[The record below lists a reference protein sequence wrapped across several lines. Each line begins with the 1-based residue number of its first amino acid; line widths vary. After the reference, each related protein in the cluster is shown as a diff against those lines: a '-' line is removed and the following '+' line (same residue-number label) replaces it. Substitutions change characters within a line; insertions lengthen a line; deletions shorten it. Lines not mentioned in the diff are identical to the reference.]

1 MATMNRTWSCFRPS
15 LRARLFSTTSNS
27 QTTSRVRLS
36 SVVFLASTGVLVS
49 SYLLWP
55 TKYRGS
61 PTFAHQ
67 PMSPKYF
74 IPATVSDIS
83 QTGPDLAVLTL
94 TLPRDAH
101 SADENASS
109 FDPIWSIFVKDDD
122 IQVERPYTPLH
133 GFDENGNIKL
143 WVKRYPRG
151 EVGRWLHSKQAGDTI
166 EIRGPLKTFP
176 FCEGKW
182 DEIIMISGG
191 TGFSPF
197 HQLLYR
203 HLLPLRDNPVDDR
216 TRFTL
221 LHASRSPA
229 ELPPLPILQPLIDF
243 AGAHPDHLRVRLFV
257 DRDAARVPESIDRS
271 LQVGRID
278 KRSISHALGISDAR
292 WSWASWT
299 NSLWTK
305 GRSKGGDDD
314 IRKKNILVLV
324 CGPEPM
330 VAAIA
335 GPYGKNYSQGKVG
348 GVLAE
353 LGFMAGQVWKL

>member
-1 MATMNRTWSCFRPS
+1 MIVYGENENATWMATMNRTWSCFRPS

-182 DEIIMISGG
+182 DEIIMVC
-191 TGFSPF
+191 
-197 HQLLYR
+197 QLLC
-203 HLLPLRDNPVDDR
+203 LAP
-216 TRFTL
+216 
-221 LHASRSPA
+221 SM
-229 ELPPLPILQPLIDF
+229 
-243 AGAHPDHLRVRLFV
+243 AHPIQDIWRNWLFP
-257 DRDAARVPESIDRS
+257 VPS
-271 LQVGRID
+271 
-278 KRSISHALGISDAR
+278 
-292 WSWASWT
+292 
-299 NSLWTK
+299 
-305 GRSKGGDDD
+305 
-314 IRKKNILVLV
+314 
-324 CGPEPM
+324 
-330 VAAIA
+330 AIVS
-335 GPYGKNYSQGKVG
+335 PPPTSPR
-348 GVLAE
+348 
-353 LGFMAGQVWKL
+353 

>member
-1 MATMNRTWSCFRPS
+1 MYRTWSCFRPS
-15 LRARLFSTTSNS
+15 VRARLVSTTSNS
-27 QTTSRVRLS
+27 HTTTRVRLS

-55 TKYRGS
+55 SKYRGS
-61 PTFAHQ
+61 PTFTHK
-67 PMSPKYF
+67 PMSPNHF
-74 IPATVSDIS
+74 IPVTVSDIS
-83 QTGPDLAVLTL
+83 PAGPDLAILTL
-94 TLPRDAH
+94 TLPSDAH
-101 SADENASS
+101 SADGNASS

-122 IQVERPYTPLH
+122 IQVERPYTPLY
-133 GFDENGNIKL
+133 GFDENGNIQL

-166 EIRGPLKTFP
+166 EIRGP
-176 FCEGKW
+176 KW
-182 DEIIMISGG
+182 DEIVMISGG

-197 HQLLYR
+197 HQLLFR
-203 HLLPLRDNPVDDR
+203 HLLPHRDNPVDDR

-221 LHASRSPA
+221 LHASRSSA

-243 AGAHPDHLRVRLFV
+243 ASAHPDNLCVKLFV
-257 DRDAARVPESIDRS
+257 DRDAARVPESIARS

-278 KRSISHALGISDAR
+278 KRSIAHALGICEAR
-292 WSWASWT
+292 WS
-299 NSLWTK
+299 N
-305 GRSKGGDDD
+305 GDED

-353 LGFMAGQVWKL
+353 LGFTAGQVWKL

>member
-1 MATMNRTWSCFRPS
+1 MATMNRSWSS
-15 LRARLFSTTSNS
+15 LRARLVSTSTSS
-27 QTTSRVRLS
+27 SHTSSRVRLS
-36 SVVFLASTGVLVS
+36 SVVFFASTGVLVS

-55 TKYRGS
+55 SKYRGS
-61 PTFAHQ
+61 PTFTHK
-67 PMSPKYF
+67 PMSPNYF

-94 TLPRDAH
+94 TLPHDAH
-101 SADENASS
+101 STTDASS
-109 FDPIWSIFVKDDD
+109 FEPIWSIFVKDDD

-143 WVKRYPRG
+143 
-151 EVGRWLHSKQAGDTI
+151 GDTV

-176 FCEGKW
+176 FHQGKW
-182 DEIIMISGG
+182 DEIVMISGG

-197 HQLLYR
+197 HQLLFR
-203 HLLPLRDNPVDDR
+203 QLLPLRDKPVDVD

-229 ELPPLPILQPLIDF
+229 ELPPSPVLQPLIDF

-257 DRDAARVPESIDRS
+257 DSDAQARVPESIARS
-271 LQVGRID
+271 LHVGRID
-278 KRSISHALGISDAR
+278 KCSIAHALGLSDGR
-292 WSWASWT
+292 WSWTSWI

-305 GRSKGGDDD
+305 GRSRGGDED

>member
-1 MATMNRTWSCFRPS
+1 MNRSWSS
-15 LRARLFSTTSNS
+15 LRARLASTGTSS
-27 QTTSRVRLS
+27 SHTSSRVRLS
-36 SVVFLASTGVLVS
+36 SVVFFASTGVLVS

-55 TKYRGS
+55 SKYRGS
-61 PTFAHQ
+61 PTFTHK
-67 PMSPKYF
+67 PMSPNYF

-94 TLPRDAH
+94 TLPHDAD
-101 SADENASS
+101 STTDGDASS
-109 FDPIWSIFVKDDD
+109 FEPIWSIFVKDDD

-143 WVKRYPRG
+143 WVKRYQRG
-151 EVGRWLHSKQAGDTI
+151 EVGRWLHSKRTGDTV

-176 FCEGKW
+176 FHQGKW
-182 DEIIMISGG
+182 DEIVMISGG

-197 HQLLYR
+197 HQLLFR
-203 HLLPLRDNPVDDR
+203 QLLPLRDKPVDDD

-229 ELPPLPILQPLIDF
+229 ELPPSPILQPLIDF

-257 DRDAARVPESIDRS
+257 DSDAQARVSESIARS
-271 LQVGRID
+271 LHVGRID
-278 KRSISHALGISDAR
+278 KYSIAYALGLSDGR
-292 WSWASWT
+292 WSWTSWI

-305 GRSKGGDDD
+305 GRSRGGDED

>member
-1 MATMNRTWSCFRPS
+1 
-15 LRARLFSTTSNS
+15 
-27 QTTSRVRLS
+27 
-36 SVVFLASTGVLVS
+36 
-49 SYLLWP
+49 
-55 TKYRGS
+55 
-61 PTFAHQ
+61 
-67 PMSPKYF
+67 MSPNYF

-94 TLPRDAH
+94 TLPDDAH
-101 SADENASS
+101 STTDGDASS
-109 FDPIWSIFVKDDD
+109 FEPIWSIFVKDDD

-143 WVKRYPRG
+143 WVKRYQRG
-151 EVGRWLHSKQAGDTI
+151 EVGRWLHSKRTGDTV
-166 EIRGPLKTFP
+166 EIRVK
-176 FCEGKW
+176 GKW
-182 DEIIMISGG
+182 DEIVMISGG

-197 HQLLYR
+197 HQLLFR
-203 HLLPLRDNPVDDR
+203 QLLPLQDKPVDDE

-221 LHASRSPA
+221 LHASRSLA
-229 ELPPLPILQPLIDF
+229 ELPPSPILQPLIDF

-257 DRDAARVPESIDRS
+257 DSDAQARVPESIARS
-271 LQVGRID
+271 LHIGRID
-278 KRSISHALGISDAR
+278 KCSIAHALGLSDGR
-292 WSWASWT
+292 WSWTSWI
-299 NSLWTK
+299 NSFWTK
-305 GRSKGGDDD
+305 GRSRGGDED